1 MKRKQRKKQEMYKCE
16 SLTIRR
22 MLKWVKG
29 QQRKRTRGRNESK
42 RNEWEG
48 ARGREARGRRGAAPR
63 GLYDSL
69 SCCWLVRH
77 WRGAGGG
84 DSGEVCA
91 FNYGLPIY
99 MHCSDTRRYTHIINE
114 QMWRLTEKCQTCFLY
129 THTHTQTDIG
139 HIKKL
144 TVKEK
149 TSTCIHTPCLH

>member
-1 MKRKQRKKQEMYKCE
+1 MWA
-16 SLTIRR
+16 LTTRR

-99 MHCSDTRRYTHIINE
+99 MHCSDTRTYTINE

-129 THTHTQTDIG
+129 THTHKQTLAILRNWLL
-139 HIKKL
+139 KKKQAHAYTL
-144 TVKEK
+144 LV
-149 TSTCIHTPCLH
+149 CIRLYERLFHKQVRL